1 MDTYHKI
8 NTAFKRD
15 PKTKKILLWD
25 WSKPE
30 FEYLKDCDWVF
41 TEKVDGTNI
50 RVIWD
55 GQEISF
61 KGKTDNADIP
71 KFLLENLHKIFD
83 GKVDLFKAQFGE
95 TPVCL
100 YGEGYGDRIQKVGKL
115 YRPDSSFILFDV
127 KIGKW
132 WLERIAVENIANE
145 IGIDIVPI
153 GCITTLN
160 SIIKSFIAFKT
171 QDHSMLSQNAPME
184 GLVGTPLIPLL
195 DRGGERIIV
204 KIKFVDF
211 RGL

>member
-1 MDTYHKI
+1 MNTYHKI
-8 NTAFKRD
+8 NTVFKRD
-15 PKTKKILLWD
+15 PKTKKIILWD
-25 WSKPE
+25 WSCRE
-30 FEYLKDCDWVF
+30 FEYLQHADWLF

-55 GQEISF
+55 GQAINF
-61 KGKTDNADIP
+61 KGKTDQAEIP

-83 GKVDLFKAQFGE
+83 GKVDLFKIQFGE
-95 TPVCL
+95 TPACL

-132 WLERIAVENIANE
+132 WLERVVVDDIADI
-145 IGIDIVPI
+145 IGIDMVPSA
-153 GCITTLN
+153 GITTLN
-160 SIIKSFIAFKT
+160 SILKSFIAFKT

-195 DRGGERIIV
+195 DRAGNRIIT
-204 KIKFVDF
+204 KIKYADF
-211 RGL
+211 N

>member
-30 FEYLKDCDWVF
+30 FEYLKDCYWVF
-41 TEKVDGTNI
+41 TEKVDGMNI

-55 GQEISF
+55 GQAISF

-83 GKVDLFKAQFGE
+83 GKVELFKIQFGE
-95 TPVCL
+95 NPACL

-115 YRPDSSFILFDV
+115 YRPDSSFILFDI

-132 WLERIAVENIANE
+132 WLERVAVEKLSVE
-145 IGIDIVPI
+145 LGIDIVPV
-153 GCITTLN
+153 GCVTTLN
-160 SIIKSFIAFKT
+160 SILKSFITFKT

-184 GLVGTPLIPLL
+184 GLVGTPLVPLL
-195 DRGGERIIV
+195 DRAGDRIIT
-204 KIKFVDF
+204 KIKYADF
-211 RGL
+211 N